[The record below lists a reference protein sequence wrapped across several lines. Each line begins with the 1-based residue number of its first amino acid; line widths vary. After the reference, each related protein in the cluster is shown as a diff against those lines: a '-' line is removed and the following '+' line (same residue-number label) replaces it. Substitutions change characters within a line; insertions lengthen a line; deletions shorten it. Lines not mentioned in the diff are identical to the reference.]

1 MPLPVVI
8 VGTGLAGYNLAR
20 EFRKLDN
27 QTPLVLITADD
38 GRSYSKPM
46 LSNGFAKNKNAD
58 ELVMA
63 EVGVMAQQLN
73 ARILTH
79 TLVTQI
85 DPAQR
90 TLWLGAEPLAYR
102 DLVLACG
109 AQSLMPTLT
118 GNACDALL
126 GLNDLQDYA
135 RLRAHMQAKQ
145 RLLILGAGLIGCEI
159 ANDMAAAGFRVQV
172 AALSEQLM
180 PDLLPSTLAGAVQ
193 QRLQAEGV
201 SFQLGVALEHL
212 EHHQAGF
219 RARLSNGQ
227 CLDVDA
233 VLSAIGL
240 KPRVQL
246 AQDAG
251 LSVGRGV
258 RVDAYLRTSEAHI
271 YALGDCAEVDGV
283 NLLYV
288 MPLMQGAR
296 ALAKTL
302 AGTATSVSYGV
313 MPVMVKTPAC
323 PIVVVAPALGASG
336 QWQIQGQGH
345 DLQAEFRSPQG
356 QLLGYALL
364 GAAVMQKMALNRE
377 ISARMS

>member
-79 TLVTQI
+79 TPVTQI

-90 TLWLGAEPLAYR
+90 TLWLGAEQLAYR

-109 AQSLMPTLT
+109 AQSLMPTLA

>member
-233 VLSAIGL
+233 VLSVIGL